1 MLRMSLDMNGERVK
15 ELLMYCTV
23 GNQDEKCEG
32 LRELGRE
39 GMTQRWVPIFFLVTM
54 SVCQQYVSERN
65 S

>member
-32 LRELGRE
+32 
-39 GMTQRWVPIFFLVTM
+39 
-54 SVCQQYVSERN
+54 
-65 S
+65 